1 MSGIIK
7 TSVLTSSQTA
17 SISGGRIPDSDA
29 VILTLACIGDSS
41 NGSFPNASVSLTGSS
56 GEGINAYDLL
66 GWFLYQVGRTPGNP
80 APTNNYS
87 VTITDARGFALD
99 LGLLASNGSA
109 SAGQLT
115 TIVDRLRELP
125 DRAIL
130 AYRGDLREQCQLGFH
145 HRGPHFQG
153 EKVGQK
159 T

>member
-115 TIVDRLRELP
+115 TIVDSSGNSPTVRSSLTV
-125 DRAIL
+125 AISGNSVNS
-130 AYRGDLREQCQLGFH
+130 ASITVDLIFKAR
-145 HRGPHFQG
+145 R
-153 EKVGQK
+153 
-159 T
+159 